1 VAAEYGSVAD
11 SGESGEGVC
20 FAASARKGVAVRAL
34 DGLSV
39 EIQAGA
45 RIGIVGASGSGKSTL
60 ALCLACVE
68 RPDSGTIRF
77 LNRDLT
83 RLMKVSCGKSG
94 RYNSC
99 FKTRR
104 ARSIRNLQPV
114 KCWKS
119 R

>member
-1 VAAEYGSVAD
+1 MGVLLTAENLVKEY
-11 SGESGEGVC
+11 
-20 FAASARKGVAVRAL
+20 ASRRLRGMSVAVRAL
-34 DGLSV
+34 DGVSI

-83 RLMKVSCGKSG
+83 RVDESEL
-94 RYNSC
+94 RE
-99 FKTRR
+99 
-104 ARSIRNLQPV
+104 IRPQIQLVFQDSASAFNPKFTAGEVL
-114 KCWKS
+114 KS